1 MRTRPTADRPAPGAG
16 TAAGIGDPVLWH
28 DAECGGYAADLRT
41 WERLAR
47 EGGGP
52 VLDLGAGSGRV
63 SLHLARRGLEVIAVD
78 SDPRLL
84 DALRARAG
92 EEGLGVGTL
101 AGDVRELGGAPLS
114 VATAI
119 APMQLLHLLGG
130 RTGRERLLRA
140 LFELIEPG
148 GSLHAALL
156 AEMPAAGSFE
166 PEPIPDIRESSGR
179 WVHSSAPISVDVSA
193 AGLEIVRLRQL
204 VAPDGALS
212 EERNVVRLERLEA
225 ERLEEEAATLGWS
238 VLGRTPLDRSEDYV
252 DSVIVSLGRP
262 R

>member
-1 MRTRPTADRPAPGAG
+1 MSARPVIGAPAPSEG

-28 DAECGGYAADLRT
+28 DAECGGYATDLRT

-47 EGGGP
+47 EGDGA
-52 VLDLGAGSGRV
+52 VLDLGAGTGRV

-84 DALRARAG
+84 GALRARAE
-92 EEGLGVGTL
+92 EEGLEVGTL

-130 RTGRERLLRA
+130 RAGRERLLRA
-140 LFELIEPG
+140 LLGLIEPG

-156 AEMPAAGSFE
+156 AGMPAAGWFE
-166 PEPIPDIRESSGR
+166 PEPIPDIRESTGR
-179 WVHSSAPISVDVSA
+179 WVHSSAPISVDVSDE
-193 AGLEIVRLRQL
+193 GLEIARLRQL
-204 VAPDGALS
+204 VAPDGTLS

-225 ERLEEEAATLGWS
+225 DRLEAEAAALGWS
-238 VLGRTPLDRSEDYV
+238 VLDRTPLDRSEDYV

-262 R
+262 L